1 MLELLPKPDVLS
13 EEQYCEQFANSPTLV
28 RMLNDKKGA
37 VRTWQEGL
45 ASSWTAACGR
55 RGDFRRVAP
64 LKGMLVST

>member
-1 MLELLPKPDVLS
+1 MLFFGNNHLATRGGS
-13 EEQYCEQFANSPTLV
+13 TLKLWDV